1 MRGLLPTSC
10 SNLFRRRIHRRI
22 GIHPAASPVAGR
34 SNSSA
39 GVPKK
44 AQSRP
49 ESAVAAS
56 PFQGHASVPRE
67 PLQKQMR
74 EYPAIID
81 GNENN

>member
-1 MRGLLPTSC
+1 VVFCRQAVPIFFAGEFIAGSGFIRPP
-10 SNLFRRRIHRRI
+10 RRWPDR
-22 GIHPAASPVAGR
+22 P
-34 SNSSA
+34 NSSA

-81 GNENN
+81 VNENN